1 MINKNYIIF
10 WSILLWLIVIGTTFY
25 IKRGYGGVSRFPD
38 NQFTYQEWNQKN
50 ESNISNQWNAQNPI
64 NTAPQIT
71 ISDDIRQGLLLMR
84 EEEKLAKDVYAY
96 FASLYSVPA
105 FTNITASETKHMS
118 SVKTLLDKYN
128 ITDPV
133 KDDTIW
139 VFTNPLFTMLYN
151 ELTTKGTTSL
161 TEALKIWIQ
170 IEELDITDIDKLLSQ
185 VPTDSD
191 FALVY
196 NNLRSWSIR
205 HLTSFINN
213 LEKQWET
220 YVSIY
225 LQ

>member
-1 MINKNYIIF
+1 MINKNYMILWGII
-10 WSILLWLIVIGTTFY
+10 LWAIIIGASVY
-25 IKRGYGGVSRFPD
+25 IKKNQDTWTNFPRS
-38 NQFTYQEWNQKN
+38 QSAPQQWNQKN
-50 ESNISNQWNAQNPI
+50 KSNVVSMEDKQSDI
-64 NTAPQIT
+64 NSMSQIIIT
-71 ISDDIRQGLLLMR
+71 EEMKQGLLLMR

-118 SVKTLLDKYN
+118 SVKILLDKYN

-133 KDDTIW
+133 KDDAIW
-139 VFTNPLFTMLYN
+139 VFTNPSFTTLYN
-151 ELTTKGTTSL
+151 ELTTKGATSL

-170 IEELDITDIDKLLSQ
+170 IEELDIADIDKLLWQ
-185 VPTDSD
+185 VSADSD
-191 FALVY
+191 IALVY
-196 NNLRSWSIR
+196 NNLRAWSVN
-205 HLTSFINN
+205 HLTSFIKN